1 MGGAIALCAAPEVI
15 GQGTAPRL
23 RGMQWAKALSRF
35 GTVAKPIA
43 LVLVNCLESDQKD
56 TIGDYDTL
64 QR

>member
-15 GQGTAPRL
+15 GQGTAPR
-23 RGMQWAKALSRF
+23 SRF

-43 LVLVNCLESDQKD
+43 LVLVDCLESDQKD